1 MSLSEPEVD
10 GIRQIFDQ
18 FDRDKD
24 STINIEELAKL
35 AIALNNPL
43 PPAELLDFFRNIDTD
58 KSGKITWS
66 EFIKYW
72 MEQDSGW
79 NFPSLVLHTHNSVP
93 TYFK

>member
-72 MEQDSGW
+72 MEQDSG
-79 NFPSLVLHTHNSVP
+79 
-93 TYFK
+93 